1 MSRVSLTEQLARF
14 AAETRIEEVPA
25 VVLQGSRDALMDTL
39 GAAIAGTREEVCGIA
54 ERFVRETGAR
64 PEASV
69 WGKNLATSPLEAAF
83 ANGISAHALDFDDS
97 IPTLR
102 GHPSATMIA
111 AGLAVGEATGAS
123 GAALLASHAIGLEI
137 AGKLGRMLGD
147 DHYLRGWHTS
157 ATVGAFSSATVAARL
172 WGLDALGMQTAWGLA
187 ASQMSGL
194 VRNFGTMTKPF
205 HLGQAARAGVLSAW
219 LARAGFTA
227 DTQIFDGPN
236 NLQHTYAGA
245 DGVDLA
251 LLVKRLAQPWEM
263 IEPGIAVKRWPCCY
277 GNHRP
282 ITGLLALRAEHHI
295 HADEIDD
302 IEVAFVEGN
311 DAALISTNPQ
321 TALEA
326 KFSIEYVAAATM
338 IDGRITLD
346 SFTDEMVQRPALRTL
361 MTRVRRAR
369 IPAAE
374 TPRGAIF
381 VKVAITTARGR
392 FETRVENP
400 PGSRHAPMN
409 ESDRYDK
416 FMDCAQRVLT
426 SAQAQTL
433 HGLIDDCA
441 QLEDI
446 RLLVRATHP

>member
-1 MSRVSLTEQLARF
+1 MSLTEQLARF
-14 AAETRIEEVPA
+14 AAETRIEDIPA
-25 VVLQGSRDALMDTL
+25 VIMLGSRDALMDTL
-39 GAAIAGTREEVCGIA
+39 GAAMAGTREEVCGIA

-64 PEASV
+64 PEVSV
-69 WGKNLATSPLEAAF
+69 WGKNIATSPLEAAF

-102 GHPSATMIA
+102 GHPSATMLA
-111 AGLAVGEATGAS
+111 AALAVGEATHAS
-123 GAALLASHAIGLEI
+123 GAAVLASHAIGLEI

-147 DHYLRGWHTS
+147 DHYHRGWHTS
-157 ATVGAFSSATVAARL
+157 ATVGVFSSATVAARL

-205 HLGQAARAGVLSAW
+205 HLGQTARAGVLSAW

-227 DTQIFDGPN
+227 DTQIFDGPHN
-236 NLQHTYAGA
+236 MQQTYAGA
-245 DGVDLA
+245 DGIDLE
-251 LLVKRLAQPWEM
+251 LLLKKLAQPWEM

-295 HADEIDD
+295 QADEIDS

-311 DAALISTNPQ
+311 DAALISTHPQ
-321 TALEA
+321 TGLEA

-346 SFTDEMVQRPALRTL
+346 SFTDEMVQRPALRAL
-361 MTRVRRAR
+361 MAKVRRAR

-374 TPRGAIF
+374 TPPGSVF
-381 VKVAITTARGR
+381 VKVAITTERGR

-400 PGSRHAPMN
+400 PGSRLEPMN
-409 ESDRYDK
+409 ESDRYEK
-416 FMDCAQRVLT
+416 FMDCAQRVL
-426 SAQAQTL
+426 SSEQALTL
-433 HGLIDDCA
+433 HALIDGCVKLD
-441 QLEDI
+441 DI
-446 RLLVRATHP
+446 SILVRATNP